1 MNERAPSITQVMA
14 AAGTL
19 ARALEFEAIRVRE
32 EGGHLHLALAQG
44 ATRVRNYANQLD
56 TLRRGR
62 QG

>member
-19 ARALEFEAIRVRE
+19 ARALEVEAAKWVQDQV
-32 EGGHLHLALAQG
+32 LAQDLAQG
-44 ATRVRNYANQLD
+44 AARVKNYANQLD

-62 QG
+62 QR

>member
-14 AAGTL
+14 AASTL
-19 ARALEFEAIRVRE
+19 ARALEVESARVQDQV
-32 EGGHLHLALAQG
+32 LAQDLAQG
-44 ATRVRNYANQLD
+44 AARVRNYANQLD